1 MRKLSD
7 ELVIESYSKATE
19 LQLSPDF
26 IKLIEEEIE
35 RRSLKISIQI
45 PS

>member
-1 MRKLSD
+1 M
-7 ELVIESYSKATE
+7 
-19 LQLSPDF
+19 QLSPDF

>member
-1 MRKLSD
+1 
-7 ELVIESYSKATE
+7 ESYSKATE

>member
-1 MRKLSD
+1 
-7 ELVIESYSKATE
+7 
-19 LQLSPDF
+19 DF

>member
-1 MRKLSD
+1 
-7 ELVIESYSKATE
+7 KATE